1 MKIEKTDLEDVLL
14 IKPSTNFEDFRG
26 TYIETYNRESFERN
40 NINLDFIQDDISR
53 SRKNVLRGLHGD
65 YKTTKLVSCIYGSF
79 YLVVVNNKKDHHQY
93 KKHCTFSLSD
103 RNSLQIL
110 IPPGFANGH
119 LVMTDE
125 AIFHYKQTT
134 LYDRN
139 SQFTLKWDDPD
150 LDIFWPKQFP
160 VQSKRDT

>member
-1 MKIEKTDLEDVLL
+1 
-14 IKPSTNFEDFRG
+14 
-26 TYIETYNRESFERN
+26 
-40 NINLDFIQDDISR
+40 
-53 SRKNVLRGLHGD
+53 
-65 YKTTKLVSCIYGSF
+65 
-79 YLVVVNNKKDHHQY
+79 
-93 KKHCTFSLSD
+93 
-103 RNSLQIL
+103 
-110 IPPGFANGH
+110 
-119 LVMTDE
+119 MTDE